1 MQRFNWR
8 RWLVAL
14 PAILALAVSIQA
26 REVSSPLLVTG
37 AWARA
42 TNAGMPMGVVYLTIR
57 NVGSRED
64 TLESAATPVATRVEF
79 HRTVIDHG
87 VARMRPADDLRI
99 SSGAT
104 LEAGP
109 GGLHLMLVDL
119 KAPLAA
125 GTTVPLTLRFKLA
138 GELTVPVSVRTE

>member
-1 MQRFNWR
+1 M
-8 RWLVAL
+8 
-14 PAILALAVSIQA
+14 
-26 REVSSPLLVTG
+26 SPLLVTG

-64 TLESAATPVATRVEF
+64 TLESAHTPVAGRVEF
-79 HRTVIDHG
+79 HRTIIDHG
-87 VARMRPADDLRI
+87 MARMRPANDLRI
-99 SSGAT
+99 APGST

-109 GGLHLMLVDL
+109 GGLHLMLVEL

-138 GELTVPVSVRTE
+138 GELTVPVNVRTE